1 MAYILTVDTYALT
14 LVTVSGGWDG
24 LEKLG
29 RGSEAG
35 RELRELV
42 SLRDKQP
49 LSCCLLRATVV
60 ILDSLNTGVSQPGYY
75 NFVFFLRDDVS
86 RAETFCFLVFFVTV
100 AFVPRST
107 WLLLILSMDLAVGCV
122 LSCFVRFVSPWLR
135 GQD

>member
-1 MAYILTVDTYALT
+1 VNELATKHKVIADVRPPDIVRLGLSPLTTRFTDV
-14 LVTVSGGWDG
+14 WDG

-107 WLLLILSMDLAVGCV
+107 W
-122 LSCFVRFVSPWLR
+122 
-135 GQD
+135 